1 MLQSLIKR
9 IFVCVAL
16 LTSFMSYAQM
26 TPEVPISFD
35 PPPNGHSSDYPR
47 SKPYVPIYGVRGI
60 NSITLFCD
68 YDELCTIFVE
78 QSDGEIITVESVN
91 LKSGYTIYL
100 PSGTEDVVIIIELLG
115 KQYIARL

>member
-1 MLQSLIKR
+1 MLHSLITR

-26 TPEVPISFD
+26 TPEIPFSLD
-35 PPPNGHSSDYPR
+35 PPPTGNSSDYPR
-47 SKPYVPIYGVRGI
+47 SKPYIPLHGVRGV

-68 YDELCTIFVE
+68 YDELCTILIE

-100 PSGTEDVVIIIELLG
+100 SSGTEDVVIIIELLG